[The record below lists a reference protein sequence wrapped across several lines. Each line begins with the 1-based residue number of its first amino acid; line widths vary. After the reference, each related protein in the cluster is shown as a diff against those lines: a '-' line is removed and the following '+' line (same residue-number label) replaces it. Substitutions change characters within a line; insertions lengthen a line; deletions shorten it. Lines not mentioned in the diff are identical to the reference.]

1 VLAAQHCLQRRAS
14 PPPCRFDVV
23 AIDADR
29 REWLRAAFGAGSAC
43 GTGRSAT
50 VSYHAVPMLE
60 QRIQQQFFD
69 SADLKYAAAEILAK
83 PLADAV
89 AAVVGCITA
98 GGKVLACGNG
108 GSASDAQHFAAEFVG
123 RFERE
128 RPGLAAIALTTD
140 TSILTAIGNDYDF
153 ASIYAKQVQALGVP
167 GDVLLAITTSGN
179 SANILAAVETAHA
192 KDLTVIAL
200 TGKGGGKLGA
210 MLTET
215 DVHVCVPHDRTAR
228 IQEVHILALHCIC
241 DAVDLQLLGEQ
252 ENT

>member
-1 VLAAQHCLQRRAS
+1 
-14 PPPCRFDVV
+14 
-23 AIDADR
+23 
-29 REWLRAAFGAGSAC
+29 
-43 GTGRSAT
+43 
-50 VSYHAVPMLE
+50 MLE

-69 SADLKYAAAEILAK
+69 SADLKYAAAEILSK
-83 PLADAV
+83 PIADAV
-89 AAVVGCITA
+89 NAVVGCITA

-153 ASIYAKQVQALGVP
+153 NSIYSKQVQALGAP

-179 SANILAAVETAHA
+179 SANVLAAVEAARA
-192 KDLTVIAL
+192 KEMTVIAL
-200 TGKGGGKLGA
+200 TGRGGGKLRERLG
-210 MLTET
+210 ET
-215 DVHVCVPHDRTAR
+215 DVHICVPHERTAR
-228 IQEVHILALHCIC
+228 IQEVHILVLHCLC